1 MMDINRPESNSCSFL
16 FRLRVAL
23 RLILDLRSH
32 DFRAAATFMRK
43 SFSKDIFPVRLYRF
57 FLWSLRQVFIVIP
70 EAMTTVDFDR
80 KISRTPFWLITENP
94 LANHPWSSQ
103 PEANLPDECEV
114 VVIGAGFTGAGCAYF
129 WSKHKAK
136 PMTVLEMDDPASGA
150 SGRNGGEI
158 VMGRYLAMVKKT
170 VSPYLE
176 KVRPDLSENERDQL
190 SLKFASTYTK
200 SAYKNGEMIE
210 NTIRE
215 EGIACDYQRKGWIQ
229 GCEIEDQTALMESV
243 RLGCEA
249 GFDDWTT
256 ISPEE
261 AKRRGGMI
269 VECPAGFSR
278 GTATFHPAKW
288 VWSLLDIALRS
299 SHVNLYTRTRVTRVE
314 DAGDFYLVNT
324 NRGRIKAKYVINA
337 TESYTAIL
345 HRQYGNLVH
354 AVQTQNAYGEGGP
367 NEMQPHIGLSNSRG
381 FFGRQGD
388 GISLGSDETP
398 INYRNAGCN
407 NPSRFITKYVISE
420 IHRLFGQSKIH
431 MTHEWSG
438 TAGFTADEY
447 PVIGL
452 LDGKRQYIIGGMCGS
467 GTAVSFNGARHV
479 VQQILD
485 LEGPDDYPCAYFAP
499 TRILDPKNHPWPSS
513 D

>member
-1 MMDINRPESNSCSFL
+1 MDLNLLGRKTCSIL
-16 FRLRVAL
+16 FRLRIASGLIFGL
-23 RLILDLRSH
+23 RPH
-32 DFRAAATFMRK
+32 DFRAAVTFMRK
-43 SFSKDIFPVRLYRF
+43 TFSKDIYPVQLYRF

-70 EAMTTVDFDR
+70 EAMTTVSFDR
-80 KISRTPFWLITENP
+80 KVSRTPFWLLTENP
-94 LANHPWSSQ
+94 LANYPWSSQ

-129 WSKHKAK
+129 WSKQKAK
-136 PMTVLEMDDPASGA
+136 AMAVLEMDDPASGA

-158 VMGRYLAMVKKT
+158 VMGRYFAMVKKT
-170 VSPYLE
+170 VTPYLD
-176 KVRPDLSENERDQL
+176 KVRPDLSEKERDQL
-190 SLKFASTYTK
+190 SSKFASAYTK
-200 SAYKNGEMIE
+200 SAYKNGGMIE
-210 NTIRE
+210 KTIEE
-215 EGIACDYQRKGWIQ
+215 EGINCDYHRKGWIQ
-229 GCEIEDQTALMESV
+229 GCQIEDQAALMESV
-243 RLGCEA
+243 RLGQET

-261 AKRRGGMI
+261 AKRRGGMN

-288 VWSLLDIALRS
+288 VWSLLEIALRS
-299 SHVNLYTRTRVTRVE
+299 SHVDLYTRTRVTRVE

-324 NRGRIKAKYVINA
+324 NRGRIKTKYVINA

-345 HRQYGNLVH
+345 HRQYCNLVH
-354 AVQTQNAYGEGGP
+354 AIQTQNAYGEGGP
-367 NEMQPHIGLSNSRG
+367 QAMKPHVGLSNSRG
-381 FFGRQGD
+381 FFGRVGE
-388 GISLGSDETP
+388 GITLGSDETP

-407 NPSRFITKYVISE
+407 NPSRFITKFVISE

-438 TAGFTADEY
+438 TAGFTIDEY

-452 LDGKRQYIIGGMCGS
+452 LDGKRQYIVGGMCGS

-479 VQQILD
+479 VQQILNLD
-485 LEGPDDYPCAYFAP
+485 GPDDYPQSYFAP
-499 TRILDPKNHPWPSS
+499 TRILDPQNHPWPSV

>member
-1 MMDINRPESNSCSFL
+1 MNSSHPISKSCSFF
-16 FRLRVAL
+16 FRLRIASGLIFGL
-23 RLILDLRSH
+23 RLH
-32 DFRAAATFMRK
+32 DFHAAATFMRK
-43 SFSKDIFPVRLYRF
+43 TFSNDIFPVRFFRF

-70 EAMTTVDFDR
+70 EAMTTVNFEH

-94 LANHPWSSQ
+94 LANYPWSSQ
-103 PEANLPDECEV
+103 TEASLPNECEV
-114 VVIGAGFTGAGCAYF
+114 IVIGAGFTGAGCAYF

-136 PMTVLEMDDPASGA
+136 SMAVLEMDDPASGA

-158 VMGRYLAMVKKT
+158 VMGRYFAMVKKT

-176 KVRPDLSENERDQL
+176 KFRPDLSHKERDQL
-190 SLKFASTYTK
+190 GSKFASAYTK
-200 SAYKNGEMIE
+200 SAYKNAELIE
-210 NTIRE
+210 KTIKD
-215 EGIACDYQRKGWIQ
+215 EGIECDYERNGWVQ
-229 GCEIEDQTALMESV
+229 ACEFEDQSALMESV
-243 RLGCEA
+243 RLGQDA

-261 AKRRGGMI
+261 ALRRGGMI

-288 VWSLLDIALRS
+288 VWSLLEIALRS

-314 DAGDFYLVNT
+314 DAGDFYFVST

-345 HRQYGNLVH
+345 HRQYCNLVH

-367 NEMQPHIGLSNSRG
+367 HGMQPHVGLSNNRG
-381 FFGRQGD
+381 FFARVGE
-388 GISLGSDETP
+388 GITLGSDETH
-398 INYRNAGCN
+398 ITYRNAGCN

-420 IHRLFGQSKIH
+420 IHRLFGQSRIH

-438 TAGFTADEY
+438 TAGFTDDEY

-452 LDGKRQYIIGGMCGS
+452 LDGKRQYIVGGMCGS

-479 VQQILD
+479 VQQILKLD
-485 LEGPDDYPCAYFAP
+485 GPDDYPRAYFAP
-499 TRILDPKNHPWPSS
+499 TRILDPTNHPWPSI